1 MEEQSTKLG
10 FLMEA
15 AASHQNLAENV
26 LRQLAAHTQDLEA
39 VVRGEIRRA
48 LGEELQALSS
58 ETTNAIEGLRAVRRS
73 VTLRVRAWNLAIVV
87 LSGVA
92 FLGVG
97 WVMLPSRTEIARL
110 RERRD
115 ELSSVVAQ
123 LARQGGQAELRRCG
137 ESQRLCVRIDRNA
150 PAYGASADYYV
161 VKGY

>member
-1 MEEQSTKLG
+1 MEEQSTQLG

-26 LRQLAAHTQDLEA
+26 LRQLAAHTQDLES

-58 ETTNAIEGLRAVRRS
+58 ETQSAIDGLRTVRRS
-73 VTLRVRAWNLAIVV
+73 ITVRVGAWNLGVV
-87 LSGVA
+87 MLSTLMSFGA
-92 FLGVG
+92 G
-97 WVMLPSRTEIARL
+97 WLMLPSRAEIARL

-115 ELSSVVAQ
+115 ELAGAVA
-123 LARQGGQAELRRCG
+123 LLDRQGGRMDLRRCG
-137 ESQRLCVRIDRNA
+137 ESQRLCVRIDRQA
-150 PAYGASADYYV
+150 PAYGAASDYYV

>member
-1 MEEQSTKLG
+1 MEEQSTQLG

-26 LRQLAAHTQDLEA
+26 LRQLAAHTQDLES

-58 ETTNAIEGLRAVRRS
+58 ETQSAIDGLRTVRRS
-73 VTLRVRAWNLAIVV
+73 ITVRVGAWNLGVV
-87 LSGVA
+87 MLSTLMSFGA
-92 FLGVG
+92 G
-97 WVMLPSRTEIARL
+97 WLMLPSRAEIARL

-115 ELSSVVAQ
+115 ELAGVVA
-123 LARQGGQAELRRCG
+123 LLDRQGGRMDLRRCG
-137 ESQRLCVRIDRNA
+137 ESQRLCVRIDRQA
-150 PAYGASADYYV
+150 PAYGAASDYYV